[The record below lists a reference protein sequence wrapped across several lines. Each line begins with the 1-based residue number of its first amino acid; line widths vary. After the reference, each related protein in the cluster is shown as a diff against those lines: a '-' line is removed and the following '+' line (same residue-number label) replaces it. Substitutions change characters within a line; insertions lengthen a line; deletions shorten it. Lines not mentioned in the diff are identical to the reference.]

1 MSKILIVDD
10 SALSRRMLRTIL
22 EGAGHTVVEA
32 EDGLSGLERFTLD
45 RPDLT
50 LLDLTMSGM
59 HGFEVLEKLREMDP
73 EAKVIVATADIQ
85 KSTHDMAAAR
95 GGQGFIQKPFVA
107 DNVLEAINNV
117 LKGDSA

>member
-32 EDGLSGLERFTLD
+32 EDGPSGLERFTLD

>member
-22 EGAGHTVVEA
+22 EGAGYTVVEA
-32 EDGLSGLERFTLD
+32 EDGLSALERFTID

-59 HGFEVLEKLREMDP
+59 HGFEVLEKLQEMDP
-73 EAKVIVATADIQ
+73 GVKVIVASADIQ
-85 KSTHDMAAAR
+85 KSSYEMAAAR
-95 GGQGFIQKPFVA
+95 GGQGFIQKPFMA
-107 DNVLEAINNV
+107 DSVLEAVKNV

>member
-10 SALSRRMLRTIL
+10 SALSRRMLRSIL
-22 EGAGHTVVEA
+22 EGAGHAVVEA
-32 EDGLSGLERFTLD
+32 EDGLSALERFTLD

-59 HGFEVLEKLREMDP
+59 HGFEVLEKMREVEP
-73 EAKVIVATADIQ
+73 GVKVIVASADIQ
-85 KSTHDMAAAR
+85 KSSYEMAAAK
-95 GGQGFIQKPFVA
+95 GGQGFIHKPFES
-107 DNVLEAINNV
+107 DQVLEVVNSV